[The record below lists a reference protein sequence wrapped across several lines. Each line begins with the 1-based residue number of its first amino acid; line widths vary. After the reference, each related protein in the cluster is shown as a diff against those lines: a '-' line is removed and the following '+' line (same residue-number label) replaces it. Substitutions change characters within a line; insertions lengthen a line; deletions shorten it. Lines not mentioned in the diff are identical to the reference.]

1 MVATRCCKNYFFIL
15 FFQLHLV
22 CSFVSLISFRGFA
35 LDGSRKHLNQ
45 FKIFAKPDA
54 PRKGPADNDF
64 ISRFF
69 SKLLPAPEDI
79 GLTRFDVSTRPEN
92 YPCVKDKFASLLD
105 SDAESPDKTIVRQ
118 LLKNTN
124 LETRDLKLIYDA
136 NEDGWKAIK
145 FHEKLDKK
153 GPALVLAR
161 TKSGGVFGGYN
172 PCGWVNYG
180 EYRGSIAA
188 FLFVFPKGDVTQ
200 RPVKL
205 AKICGAGLAQVSNS
219 RSIKYETFFRINRI
233 NNCETLPFRSMM
245 ARVQDLG
252 VKV

>member
-1 MVATRCCKNYFFIL
+1 MVAAICCKGYFLVL
-15 FFQLHLV
+15 FLQLHSV
-22 CSFVSLISFRGFA
+22 YSFVSLFSFRGFA
-35 LDGSRKHLNQ
+35 PDSSRKALNQ
-45 FKIFAKPDA
+45 FKVFAKPDA

-69 SKLLPAPEDI
+69 SKILPTPEDM

-92 YPCVKDKFASLLD
+92 YPCVKDEFASLLD
-105 SDAESPDKTIVRQ
+105 SDSESADKTIVRQ

-161 TKSGGVFGGYN
+161 TKSGGILGGYN

-188 FLFVFPKGDVTQ
+188 FLFVFPKGDLTQ
-200 RPVKL
+200 RPIKL
-205 AKICGAGLAQVSNS
+205 AKICGAGLAQVGNSTSNQYA
-219 RSIKYETFFRINRI
+219 RFCSIQCKINFCTFAI
-233 NNCETLPFRSMM
+233 
-245 ARVQDLG
+245 D
-252 VKV
+252 

>member
-1 MVATRCCKNYFFIL
+1 MVAKSCKGYFFIV
-15 FFQLHLV
+15 FFQLHSV
-22 CSFVSLISFRGFA
+22 YSFVSLFSFHGFA
-35 LDGSRKHLNQ
+35 LDGSRKPVNQ
-45 FKIFAKPDA
+45 FKILAKPDA

-69 SKLLPAPEDI
+69 SKLLPTPEDM

-92 YPCVKDKFASLLD
+92 YPCVKDEFASLLD
-105 SDAESPDKTIVRQ
+105 SDSESPDKTLVRQ

-161 TKSGGVFGGYN
+161 TKSGGIFGGYN

-200 RPVKL
+200 RPIKL
-205 AKICGAGLAQVSNS
+205 AKICGAGLAQVSIS
-219 RSIKYETFFRINRI
+219 RSIQYERFFEITWIRYLR
-233 NNCETLPFRSMM
+233 TSAM
-245 ARVQDLG
+245 
-252 VKV
+252 